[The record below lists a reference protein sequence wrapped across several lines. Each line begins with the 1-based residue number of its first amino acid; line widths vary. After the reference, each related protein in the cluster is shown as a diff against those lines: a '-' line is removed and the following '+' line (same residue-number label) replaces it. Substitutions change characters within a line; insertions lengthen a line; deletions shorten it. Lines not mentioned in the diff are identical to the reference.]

1 VKSVRSTGLGV
12 SPKPGNLIRLKPEY
26 GIADGVYLI
35 LSDNDGHGRT
45 CFKVLGPGSK
55 IFLLETFSTEK
66 LFEVI
71 S

>member
-1 VKSVRSTGLGV
+1 M
-12 SPKPGNLIRLKPEY
+12 KPGDLIRLKPEY

-35 LSDNDGHGRT
+35 LSNNDGHGRA
-45 CFKVLGPGSK
+45 CFKVLGPSSK
-55 IFLLETFSTEK
+55 IFLLETVPTKK

>member
-1 VKSVRSTGLGV
+1 MKAGD
-12 SPKPGNLIRLKPEY
+12 LIRLKPEY

-35 LSDNDGHGRT
+35 LSDSDGHGRP
-45 CFKVLGPGSK
+45 CFKTVGPGSK
-55 IFLLETFSTEK
+55 IFLLETVPTEK